1 MILKKKSLGSRILIG
16 KIILLTLY
24 TILIVHT
31 HFEYFH
37 SKEIVYNY
45 TREILITG
53 DTQQSESIENCRT
66 VCENIQSVP
75 RHRID
80 EFKQSGA
87 ITVNANLTDAEIMMN
102 DTFSP
107 HLIGGSWMFKEEN
120 DDLESNCDDVPK
132 SGVAI
137 IFVCKNRWK
146 QLSITLS
153 TLIPILQKQRLCYR
167 IFVVEQEADGL
178 LNKAMLLN
186 IGFLEAKKRFDFACV
201 VFHDADLAPLDDR
214 IPYGCDEQTMKTVV
228 HLSVGVSSWNYSLPY
243 KTLIGGVLKISTEH
257 FLAANGYS
265 NSYWGWGA
273 EDDDLERRLNATNI
287 EYIHINESI
296 ARYMALP
303 HPKQTRSRSKLRY
316 SLLDKASERMH
327 TDGLN
332 TLKYKIITT
341 SERRYYTYFLVS
353 FHRPF

>member
-1 MILKKKSLGSRILIG
+1 MILKKKSLGSRILIC

-31 HFEYFH
+31 HFKYFR

-45 TREILITG
+45 TREILIIG
-53 DTQQSESIENCRT
+53 DTQQSESIETCRT

-87 ITVNANLTDAEIMMN
+87 VTVNANLTNAEIMIN

-120 DDLESNCDDVPK
+120 NNSESNCSHVPK

-146 QLSITLS
+146 QLNITLS

-167 IFVVEQEADGL
+167 IFVVEQEDDGL

-186 IGFLEAKKRFDFACV
+186 IGFVEAKKRFDFACA

-214 IPYGCDEQTMKTVV
+214 IPYGCDKQTMKTVV
-228 HLSVGVSSWNYSLPY
+228 HLSVGVSSWNYKLPY
-243 KTLIGGVLKISTEH
+243 KTLIGGVLKISTQH
-257 FLAANGYS
+257 FLAVNGYS

-273 EDDDLERRLNATNI
+273 EDDDLERRLNAAHI

-296 ARYMALP
+296 ARYLALP
-303 HPKQTRSRSKLRY
+303 HPIQTRSQSKLRY
-316 SLLDKASERMH
+316 SLLYKASERMH

-332 TLKYKIITT
+332 SLKYNITII
-341 SERRYYTYFLVS
+341 SEQRYYTYFLISVHQPS
-353 FHRPF
+353 